1 MATMAVNY
9 EADERRVSGRE
20 RYGYRLRPI
29 PNEDIRI
36 FTKAIDNS
44 RVARQADSSARW
56 SAVKFITSSFAV
68 AVVLVAI
75 LVPQAWSI
83 VAGYRYESLKQ
94 EHQRLMKECIQ
105 LEVEEAVLLSTGNL
119 EELARQRNFE
129 APAPDR
135 VFYLDGKSVLSAG
148 RR

>member
-1 MATMAVNY
+1 MATMPIYY
-9 EADERRVSGRE
+9 EEDESRVSVRE
-20 RYGYRLRPI
+20 RYGCRLRPI

-36 FTKAIDNS
+36 FTKTIDNS
-44 RVARQADSSARW
+44 RVARQADASARR
-56 SAVKFITSSFAV
+56 SAVKFITTSLAM
-68 AVVLVAI
+68 AVVLVGI

-83 VAGYRYESLKQ
+83 LASYRYESLKQ

-105 LEVEEAVLLSTGNL
+105 LEVEEAVLLSTENL
-119 EELARQRNFE
+119 EKLAYRRNFE
-129 APAPDR
+129 APTPDR